1 MCYLTLSMIQHFISC
16 VIGKHIKVNFTASS
30 AEHAILY
37 SKVDHIVSPIA
48 VITVSIIQTCN

>member
-1 MCYLTLSMIQHFISC
+1 MCYLTLGMIQHFIFC

-37 SKVDHIVSPIA
+37 SKVDNIILPIPA
-48 VITVSIIQTCN
+48 ITISIIQTYN

>member
-1 MCYLTLSMIQHFISC
+1 MCYLTLGMIQHFIFC

-37 SKVDHIVSPIA
+37 SKVDHIILPIA
-48 VITVSIIQTCN
+48 VVTVSIIQTCD